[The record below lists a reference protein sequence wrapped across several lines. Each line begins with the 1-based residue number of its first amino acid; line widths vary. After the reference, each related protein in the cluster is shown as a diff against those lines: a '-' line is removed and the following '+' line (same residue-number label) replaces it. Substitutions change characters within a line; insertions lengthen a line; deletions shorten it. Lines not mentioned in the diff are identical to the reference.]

1 MTTKLPPQNLEAEQS
16 VLGGIMIDPNALGR
30 VIDIITDED
39 FYKAANRKIFQAV
52 VGLTHKN
59 QPVDLLTVTS
69 SLRDSGELELV
80 GGASYL
86 ATIIDQT
93 PSSANITSY
102 AEMIKE
108 KSTLRK
114 LIDICGN
121 AVEAA
126 YAQDFE
132 DVDRFLNETE
142 SEVFK
147 IAEKSKS
154 SGLVPVSSIIKGSL
168 DKIELLY
175 NQKTDMTG
183 VSSGFTDLDKFT
195 NGFQPSDLVI
205 IAARPSM
212 GKTAFVLNIAQH
224 VALREKKSV
233 AFFSLEMSQEQVMM
247 RMLGSEAHVNLS
259 DLRVGRVADSVWPKL
274 ISVANKFSEAPL
286 YIDDTSG
293 ISPYEVRAK
302 CRRLKAQ
309 KGLDLVI
316 VDYLQIMD
324 LKTKV
329 ESRERAI
336 AEISRNMKALAKE
349 LKVPVLVLSQINRGV
364 EGRTDR
370 RPMLS
375 DLRESGS
382 IEQDAD
388 IVMMIYRDEYYDR
401 ENNDNKG
408 QAEIIIG
415 KQRNGPVG
423 SAKLA
428 WLSNLST
435 FANLAPTDNE
445 PTTKMYNNLNN

>member
-1 MTTKLPPQNLEAEQS
+1 MSSKLPPQNLEAEQS

-30 VIDIITDED
+30 VIDIINEED
-39 FYKAANRKIFQAV
+39 FYKAANRKIFSAV
-52 VGLTHKN
+52 LGLTHRN
-59 QPVDLLTVTS
+59 LPVDLLTVTS
-69 SLRDSGELELV
+69 SLRDLGDLEPV

-93 PSSANITSY
+93 PSSANITTY
-102 AEMIKE
+102 AEIIKE

-114 LIDICGN
+114 LITICGD
-121 AVEAA
+121 AVEKA
-126 YAQDFE
+126 YGQDFE
-132 DVDRFLNETE
+132 DVDKFLNETE

-147 IAEKSKS
+147 IAEKSKT
-154 SGLVPVSSIIKGSL
+154 SGLVPAGSIIKQSL
-168 DKIELLY
+168 EKIEFLY
-175 NQKTDMTG
+175 NQKSSMTG

-195 NGFQPSDLVI
+195 SGFQSSDLI
-205 IAARPSM
+205 IVAARPSM

-274 ISVANKFSEAPL
+274 INVANKFSEAPL

-309 KGLDLVI
+309 KGLDMVI

-324 LKTKV
+324 LKVKV

-349 LKVPVLVLSQINRGV
+349 LKIPVIVLSQINRGV

-401 ENNDNKG
+401 ESQDNKG

-415 KQRNGPVG
+415 KHRNGAVG

-428 WLSNLST
+428 WLSQFST
-435 FANLAPTDNE
+435 FANLSNAE
-445 PTTKMYNNLNN
+445 GPTTHVYNQLNN

>member
-30 VIDIITDED
+30 VIDIIIDED

-69 SLRDSGELELV
+69 YLRDSGELELI

-114 LIDICGN
+114 LIDICGS

-183 VSSGFTDLDKFT
+183 VSSGFVDLDKFT
-195 NGFQPSDLVI
+195 NGFQPSDLII

-274 ISVANKFSEAPL
+274 INVANKFSEAPL

-435 FANLAPTDNE
+435 FANLAPGDE
-445 PTTKMYNNLNN
+445 PNTRVYNNLNN